1 MLVPIP
7 IPITRYLLFILLFLA
22 GLTTGL
28 IAFLPLSVVANEIQK
43 NIPGITIRE
52 TYGQWW
58 QGGFNQVSWQK
69 FNHGTLSWTLNL
81 AALFQGHI
89 VAKIDVSQKVITAST
104 ELSMPI
110 SQLLTARKVEITGA
124 QAKVEIDQLT
134 PYAPYPLPNITGQ
147 LTLFV
152 EHLVLDLTAL
162 NSASSNIP
170 MIVLDSPIAFS
181 TSTIKVLDNLL
192 IGKYSGKI
200 INTNKP
206 LGYKLTV
213 RSTANELNVSGHS
226 ILSSKDVK
234 SQYLVQPNP
243 KTDPQLTKLLDMMGQ
258 KLQNG
263 NYSFNT
269 VYAL

>member
-1 MLVPIP
+1 ML
-7 IPITRYLLFILLFLA
+7 IPITRYLLFILLFFS
-22 GLTTGL
+22 GLTYGL
-28 IAFLPLSVVANEIQK
+28 IAFLPLSIVANEIQK
-43 NIPGITIRE
+43 NVPGVSIGDSS
-52 TYGQWW
+52 GQWW
-58 QGGFNQVSWQK
+58 QGRFNNVSWQQ

-81 AALFQGHI
+81 SALLQGNI
-89 VAKIDVSQKVITAST
+89 VANIDVSQKVIAAST
-104 ELSMPI
+104 ELTMPI
-110 SQLLTARKVEITGA
+110 SQLLTAGKVEITGA
-124 QAKVEIDQLT
+124 QVKVEINQLT

-162 NSASSNIP
+162 NSSSSNIP
-170 MIVLDSPIAFS
+170 MIVLDSPITFS
-181 TSTIKVLDNLL
+181 TSTIKVLDNLV

-200 INTNKP
+200 ININNP

-213 RSTANELNVSGHS
+213 QSTTSELDVSGHS

-243 KTDPQLTKLLDMMGQ
+243 KTDPQLTKLLDMMGE

-269 VYAL
+269 AYAL

>member
-1 MLVPIP
+1 MLM
-7 IPITRYLLFILLFLA
+7 PITRYMLIILLFFA
-22 GLTTGL
+22 GLTYGL

-43 NIPGITIRE
+43 NVPGVSIGE
-52 TYGQWW
+52 TSGQWW
-58 QGGFNQVSWQK
+58 QGRFNNVSWQQ
-69 FNHGTLSWTLNL
+69 FNHGTLSWRLNL
-81 AALFQGHI
+81 AALFQGNI
-89 VAKIDVSQKVITAST
+89 VAKIDASQKVITAST
-104 ELSMPI
+104 ELTMPI
-110 SQLLTARKVEITGA
+110 SQLLTTGKAEITGA
-124 QAKVEIDQLT
+124 QAKVDIDQLT

-152 EHLVLDLTAL
+152 ERLVLDFAAL
-162 NSASSNIP
+162 NSSSSNIP

-181 TSTIKVLDNLL
+181 TSNIKVLNNLA

-200 INTNKP
+200 TNTNNP

-213 RSTANELNVSGHS
+213 QSTASELDVSGHS

-234 SQYLVQPNP
+234 SQYLVQPSP

-269 VYAL
+269 AYAL

>member
-1 MLVPIP
+1 MLVATLIP
-7 IPITRYLLFILLFLA
+7 IMRYLLFILLCCA
-22 GLTTGL
+22 GLTYGL
-28 IAFLPLSVVANEIQK
+28 IALLPLSIVANEIQK
-43 NIPGITIRE
+43 NVPGISIGDSS
-52 TYGQWW
+52 GQWW
-58 QGGFNQVSWQK
+58 QGGFSNVSWQQ
-69 FNHGTLSWTLNL
+69 FNHATLSWTLDL
-81 AALFQGHI
+81 AALLQGNI
-89 VAKIDVSQKVITAST
+89 VAKIDVSQKVVNAST

-110 SQLLTARKVEITGA
+110 SQLLTAGKVEITGA

-162 NSASSNIP
+162 NSSSSNIP

-181 TSTIKVLDNLL
+181 TSNIKVLDNLA

-200 INTNKP
+200 TNTHNP

-213 RSTANELNVSGHS
+213 QSTASELNVSGHS
-226 ILSSKDVK
+226 LLSAKDVK
-234 SQYLVQPNP
+234 SQYLVQPSP
-243 KTDPQLTKLLDMMGQ
+243 KTDPQLIKLLDMMGQ

-263 NYSFNT
+263 HYSFNT
-269 VYAL
+269 AYAL